1 MRAISLQVSGFPSIL
16 HTFAHC
22 CNKSH
27 ETCHCHLTALT
38 GLQVGLPLLFQQDQI
53 CLLWRNE
60 WSFVSSIPRQ
70 SVQIFP
76 LDPGSINAGSKG
88 KTHARLRHRRACWR
102 RRQGVLLQVNL
113 CSYVLSTAPCAYDAP
128 AGLCC
133 LTVCALLSLV
143 HVGEFSPPPNVCP
156 KLVYF
161 CKLQT
166 RHLHSS
172 NNTTLCETAFLYICM
187 LNLSSQMRSDH
198 RECRQQ
204 RLRKGWHAIV
214 SIQLLL
220 CRAVAQCTAPV
231 TGLPEDKPRYV
242 MGIGYPLDI
251 VVCSALG
258 ADMFDS
264 VYPTRTARFGVAL
277 VPEGVLKL
285 KNAQYEED
293 FRCLL
298 RPTSCSCDLAP
309 PSSLASEF
317 GLHLCNL
324 AY

>member
-1 MRAISLQVSGFPSIL
+1 MQDLKARHTPGYAVGGLAGGEGKEYFCRSISAVM
-16 HTFAHC
+16 C
-22 CNKSH
+22 C
-27 ETCHCHLTALT
+27 
-38 GLQVGLPLLFQQDQI
+38 PLLLVLMTRLQDCVASQYAHYCPWCMLANSPPQ
-53 CLLWRNE
+53 CL
-60 WSFVSSIPRQ
+60 SQ
-70 SVQIFP
+70 
-76 LDPGSINAGSKG
+76 
-88 KTHARLRHRRACWR
+88 AC
-102 RRQGVLLQVNL
+102 VLLQTSDTSL
-113 CSYVLSTAPCAYDAP
+113 
-128 AGLCC
+128 
-133 LTVCALLSLV
+133 ALI
-143 HVGEFSPPPNVCP
+143 
-156 KLVYF
+156 
-161 CKLQT
+161 
-166 RHLHSS
+166 

-214 SIQLLL
+214 SIQLLP

-324 AY
+324 AYYPLSQSWVCPSKTGR